1 MTTETIQGN
10 KLIAEFMGFTW
21 DHFPNEEA
29 NGWWRAKD
37 LSDENLND
45 PYVRRIMGES
55 DSLFHQSWDWLM
67 PVVEKISLMNYPDE
81 PEFADDEDYVP
92 DTAYPRTFGMISRN
106 GQFLVRFNRQ
116 PLFEADTL
124 IEAAWMAVV
133 DFVKTYNELKMSHE
147 SPHS

>member
-10 KLIAEFMGFTW
+10 KLIAEFMGKTVYPIL
-21 DHFPNEEA
+21 DT
-29 NGWWRAKD
+29 KD
-37 LSDENLND
+37 G
-45 PYVRRIMGES
+45 PQWKGEKC
-55 DSLFHQSWDWLM
+55 DYHNFQLKYRESWDWLM

-81 PEFADDEDYVP
+81 PEFSDDEDYVP

>member
-1 MTTETIQGN
+1 MTTDTIQGN
-10 KLIAEFMGFTW
+10 KLIAEFMGVKVYQKKDGELRVLARNNRDYMLKLWAKYHSSW
-21 DHFPNEEA
+21 DH
-29 NGWWRAKD
+29 
-37 LSDENLND
+37 
-45 PYVRRIMGES
+45 
-55 DSLFHQSWDWLM
+55 LM

-81 PEFADDEDYVP
+81 PTFADDEDYVP

-106 GQFLVRFNRQ
+106 GQFMVRFNRQ

-147 SPHS
+147 SPHSNSPHF